1 MIRHLKNNGRVFGV
15 FISRGSE
22 QVDVVLENV
31 FLSFT
36 AKHVLSK
43 VARQRIR

>member
-1 MIRHLKNNGRVFGV
+1 MIRHLKNNGRVFRI
-15 FISRGSE
+15 FIGRGSE

-31 FLSFT
+31 FLSFA

-43 VARQRIR
+43 VTRQRIR